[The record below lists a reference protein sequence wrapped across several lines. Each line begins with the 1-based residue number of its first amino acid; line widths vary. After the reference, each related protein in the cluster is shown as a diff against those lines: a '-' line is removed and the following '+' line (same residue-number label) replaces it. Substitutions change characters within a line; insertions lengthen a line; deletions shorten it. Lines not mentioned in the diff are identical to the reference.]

1 MYTIIFD
8 KSAEKDLDKL
18 SLEITR
24 RVIKVISNLADN
36 PRPLGFKKLT
46 AANENLYRIR
56 SGDYRIIYAVA
67 DEIKIVNIR
76 RVRHRKDVY
85 RNL

>member
-1 MYTIIFD
+1 MYKIIFD
-8 KSAEKDLDKL
+8 KSAEKDLDNL
-18 SLEITR
+18 SPDIIR
-24 RVIKVISNLADN
+24 RVIKAIGNLSVDA
-36 PRPLGFKKLT
+36 RPSGCKKLS

-56 SGDYRIIYAVA
+56 TGDYRIIYAVA